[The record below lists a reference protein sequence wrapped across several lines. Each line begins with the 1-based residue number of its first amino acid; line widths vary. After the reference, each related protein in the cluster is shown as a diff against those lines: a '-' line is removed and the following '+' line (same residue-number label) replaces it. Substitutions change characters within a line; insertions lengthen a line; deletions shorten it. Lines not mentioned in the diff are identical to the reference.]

1 MKDKITTAVTF
12 AVAIYCL
19 LLLGMIT
26 NSVYTIKEDVKEIKR
41 TVNYFKQLVCVLNI
55 GLSLKNVWEVMHK

>member
-26 NSVYTIKEDVKEIKR
+26 NSVHTIKEDVKEIKR
-41 TVNYFKQLVCVLNI
+41 TVDYFKQ
-55 GLSLKNVWEVMHK
+55 